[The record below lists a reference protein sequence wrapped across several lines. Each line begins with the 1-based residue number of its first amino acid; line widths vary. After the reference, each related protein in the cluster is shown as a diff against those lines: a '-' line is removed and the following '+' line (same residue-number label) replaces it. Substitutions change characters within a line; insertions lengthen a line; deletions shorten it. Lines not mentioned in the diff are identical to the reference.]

1 LSAHASLSRT
11 RDASNCRRL
20 LLCPGTPWSD
30 PPASPYSTGFSIS
43 SSILEIA
50 YQHSRNCI
58 PQFKCS
64 ATASSS
70 VGSRGCHTLAHS
82 PVQRPTPSWTPL
94 SPMGVK
100 ISASFSFNSESRKKW
115 EHLLPARQQL
125 LLSRRLYQ
133 APFPRQSGGVCLTKG
148 SGSPCAEPLLKKTV
162 GD

>member
-1 LSAHASLSRT
+1 MPRSPAPATLVTAAASSSALAPLGLTRLRLRTPPDSLFH
-11 RDASNCRRL
+11 
-20 LLCPGTPWSD
+20 
-30 PPASPYSTGFSIS
+30 PAFSKLHT
-43 SSILEIA
+43 SILEIA
-50 YQHSRNCI
+50 YLSS
-58 PQFKCS
+58 S

>member
-1 LSAHASLSRT
+1 MSAHASLTRT
-11 RDASNCRRL
+11 RDASNCRRR

-30 PPASPYSTGFSIS
+30 PPASPTSTGFSIS

-50 YQHSRNCI
+50 HLSS
-58 PQFKCS
+58 S

-70 VGSRGCHTLAHS
+70 AGSRGCHTLAHS

-133 APFPRQSGGVCLTKG
+133 APFPRQRGGVCLTKG